1 MTFALISDN
10 HDTQMGLRL
19 AGIEGVVVHTRE
31 EIEQAIQAALDRED
45 VAVLLITEGLVPLC
59 ADTLNRVR
67 LEHTRPLV
75 VEIPDRHADGRRAD
89 SILKT
94 VQDVIGV
101 RI

>member
-10 HDTQMGLRL
+10 HDTLTGLRL

-31 EIEQAIQAALDRED
+31 ETEQAVQDVLARED

-59 ADTLNRVR
+59 AETLNRVR
-67 LEHTRPLV
+67 LERTRPLV
-75 VEIPDRHADGRRAD
+75 VEIPDRPAEGRTAD
-89 SILKT
+89 SVLKA
-94 VQDVIGV
+94 VQDAIGI